1 MHLERL
7 ENRGL
12 VTVQNVWRLHRIG
25 NFHTINS
32 CVLQG
37 QSSRAHIRI
46 PIPLK
51 HHDLHL
57 GPNGP
62 LSPNPYTRH
71 RWLINNHKIPLRFRT
86 TYNPSIQRNKQS
98 RSPQCNYMTRSHY
111 VCLVEGAANQGSYAM
126 QNPAILV
133 PSRRNT

>member
-46 PIPLK
+46 PLPLK

-98 RSPQCNYMTRSHY
+98 RSPQCNYMNPLSLC
-111 VCLVEGAANQGSYAM
+111 VVGQGRCKSRIICNAESC
-126 QNPAILV
+126 NPC
-133 PSRRNT
+133 PEPT